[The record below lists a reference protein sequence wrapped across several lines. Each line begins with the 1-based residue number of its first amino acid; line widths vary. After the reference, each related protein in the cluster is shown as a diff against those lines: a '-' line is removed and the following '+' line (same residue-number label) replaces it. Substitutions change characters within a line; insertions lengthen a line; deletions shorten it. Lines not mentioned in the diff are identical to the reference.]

1 MKKLLIVLMII
12 ISGLIPANAKSL
24 KGEINSTI
32 TASPIEK
39 SSISISVKDLNNNKT
54 VFALNENMLMHP
66 ASIQKMLTLP
76 AAIDVL
82 GADYEFTTSLYKR
95 GNKEYVI
102 KLGADPYL
110 SHEDLGEIAS
120 KIDKEKVEKIYIDD
134 SILEQKSWGEGWQW
148 DDDLNT
154 SMPRFNSYNLDGNLI
169 KLTVMPSDKD
179 VQALII
185 NPSKYP
191 IVFLNNVTSGDK
203 NELLISRDNS
213 ISENALMLSGTVK
226 TPVVSYIPTNNLKRY
241 FGFKLTRALED
252 NKIYLKQPRTVG
264 KLSASDKLVAEI
276 KHPMSDAVKD
286 ILLNSNNMVMET
298 VMKVASNKAYNQ
310 TGSDILGIKVFDEF
324 CAKNNIDYSKV
335 RLVDASGVSKNNLMY
350 ADFVTEYLVKLKD
363 NEVLKNMEKAGEGT
377 LSTRMLPIGE
387 NLRAKTGTL
396 SDISSIAGYLTT
408 KSGRNY
414 AFCIMIN
421 DPKTSSSDKKSL
433 EDYLIR
439 EIYMRG

>member
-1 MKKLLIVLMII
+1 
-12 ISGLIPANAKSL
+12 
-24 KGEINSTI
+24 
-32 TASPIEK
+32 
-39 SSISISVKDLNNNKT
+39 
-54 VFALNENMLMHP
+54 MHP
-66 ASIQKMLTLP
+66 ASIQKILTLP

-82 GADYEFTTSLYKR
+82 SKDYEFTTSLYKR
-95 GNKEYVI
+95 GAKEYVV

-110 SHEDLGEIAS
+110 THDDLSELAS
-120 KIDKEKVEKIYIDD
+120 KIDREKVEKIYIDD
-134 SILEQKSWGEGWQW
+134 FIIEQKSWGEGWQW

-169 KLTVMPSDKD
+169 KLTVMPSDNGM
-179 VQALII
+179 QALII

-213 ISENALMLSGTVK
+213 ISENALMLSGTVN
-226 TPVVSYIPTNNLKRY
+226 TPVVSYIPISNLKRY
-241 FGFKLTRALED
+241 FGFKFTRALED
-252 NKIYLKQPRTVG
+252 NKIYLKQPRTVA
-264 KLSASDKLVAEI
+264 KLSANDKLVSEI
-276 KHPMSDAVKD
+276 QHPISNAIKD

-298 VMKVASNKAYNQ
+298 VMKIASAKAYNQ
-310 TGSDILGIKVFDEF
+310 IGSDILGTKLFDEF
-324 CAKNNIDYSKV
+324 CAKNNIDNSKV
-335 RLVDASGVSKNNLMY
+335 RLVDASGVSKNNLVY

-363 NEVLKNMEKAGEGT
+363 NEVLENMAKAGEGT
-377 LSTRMLPIGE
+377 LSNRMLPIGD

-408 KSGRNY
+408 KSGKNY

-439 EIYMRG
+439 ELYIRG